1 MSLLSPKKKS
11 NMLEVEEYT
20 CRVCYDDSLDRSEVI
35 VPCLCSGSGK
45 YICKEC
51 LQDWRAN
58 GETSRSFTH
67 CPTCSF
73 EYHLENDGPRDHFL
87 EGTICMIPA
96 TSFGR
101 KSYFR
106 YLVFSDFFLGFFI
119 INAYLLQ
126 LGILI
131 RWFDS
136 HERLVDVMPWDE
148 VVPHDN
154 NEHLL
159 KAFKHHKAT
168 YYAASLFITLFIFM
182 TIVCCQYFC
191 NCKSLMHEMAAS
203 INFNKRKLNHTK
215 LAGIL
220 IVFVLLKI
228 VLGYFIALISLVFWM
243 QKAVTRHVHVLEK
256 KEIANEFRVVDLELA
271 GRLKYKR
278 ELGSEE
284 SVSASEPPKSHHLAS
299 EYLLHRLFKSKLI

>member
-1 MSLLSPKKKS
+1 MVLLSPKK
-11 NMLEVEEYT
+11 EERLVVQEFT
-20 CRVCYDDSLDRSEVI
+20 CRVCYDDTLDRSEVI

-58 GETSRSFTH
+58 GETTRSFTH
-67 CPTCSF
+67 CPTCNF
-73 EYHLENDGPRDHFL
+73 EYHLENDGQDHFL

-106 YLVFSDFFLGFFI
+106 YLVFSDFFLGFFL

-136 HERLVDVMPWDE
+136 HERLVHVMPWDE
-148 VVPHDN
+148 IVPHDD

-168 YYAASLFITLFIFM
+168 YYAAALIISLCMFIT
-182 TIVCCQYFC
+182 IVSWQYFC
-191 NCKSLMHEMAAS
+191 TCRTLMHEMAAS
-203 INFNKRKLNHTK
+203 INFNKRNLNHTK
-215 LAGIL
+215 LIGIL

-228 VLGYFIALISLVFWM
+228 VLGCFIALISLVFWM
-243 QKAVTRHVHVLEK
+243 QKAVTRHVHILEK

-299 EYLLHRLFKSKLI
+299 ETLLHRLFKSKLI